1 MTMEQVRVCAFG
13 TPSELSPRD
22 YLSNPHVYD
31 RQLYRATE
39 VAVGNSAKVIEVG
52 RGLLLRS

>member
-1 MTMEQVRVCAFG
+1 MEQVRVCAFG